1 MPFDLAKAPAFRIR
15 VYRCAGGENIL
26 SLVVHHIV
34 ADLWS
39 MDIVLADLRA
49 LYLAERAGTVADL
62 APPRA
67 TYGDFVR
74 WQAQKV
80 AGPEGAKALEFW
92 RGQLAGDLEP
102 LCLPTARPRPRVQ
115 TYDGDAHTWPLP
127 QELNERLRSLAVR
140 KTTLFGLLLAAY
152 QVLLHRLAGQEEI
165 VLGTATAGR
174 SRTEWED
181 LVGISSTCCRSARG
195 STRPSPLPRSWGKST
210 RRCSRHSTTRIARSA
225 CSSRS
230 FNLRGMRGGRRSF
243 SQCSSGIVCNTTAE
257 GNRAAR
263 GKRGPTPNPWDS
275 SPSSWSSAAL
285 RST

>member
-1 MPFDLAKAPAFRIR
+1 M
-15 VYRCAGGENIL
+15 
-26 SLVVHHIV
+26 
-34 ADLWS
+34 
-39 MDIVLADLRA
+39 
-49 LYLAERAGTVADL
+49 YLAERAGTVADL

-127 QELNERLRSLAVR
+127 QELNERLRSLAARR

-181 LVGISSTCCRSARG
+181 LVGYFLNLLPLRSRFDPAVPFATFLG
-195 STRPSPLPRSWGKST
+195 QVHQTVLQALDYQDCPFGVLVEKLQP
-210 RRCSRHSTTRIARSA
+210 
-225 CSSRS
+225 
-230 FNLRGMRGGRRSF
+230 RGMRGGRRSF